1 MSAIS
6 GSVVQNQES
15 LLDPSKKRKS
25 PDSPETTPKQK
36 AALSTSGSSFETA
49 SSELISHL
57 EATGS
62 LEKPTWKYEYTQN
75 DFSYLMERT
84 GFLQKINT
92 HGDVLPEQVL
102 VGVIEIRRDTLQEI
116 SLECCPQYSAEL
128 FSKLA
133 TCTQLKVLLAPRNNQ
148 LNSAMVASIAS
159 IRTLQKLDLESCTQ
173 LRDDDLKLIAEGN
186 SQLQELKLRDCRN
199 LTDQGIE
206 FLAKG
211 PKSLTVLDISWCPLI
226 TDRAL
231 EALAENA
238 KTITS
243 LNLSSCRE
251 LTDNGVQRLI
261 PELKLQFLV
270 LRGCVK
276 LTDGTLFEIADSG
289 RWTIQSLDLSY
300 CEKITDTGIK
310 AIAEYCQ
317 ELKKLKIT
325 SCQFLSGLSVMYL
338 AKLLPTLEVLI
349 LDKIFLDDLAS
360 LSKKFPNLRELG
372 IGGIDVMW
380 SEFALAKTCQAIRAL
395 CATTTSLK
403 ELHLGGGL
411 LFYEALGQE
420 FYKSIRERN
429 INII

>member
-1 MSAIS
+1 MSTVGGPIVP
-6 GSVVQNQES
+6 GRDPLQ
-15 LLDPSKKRKS
+15 DPSKKRKAS
-25 PDSPETTPKQK
+25 DPQETIQKQK
-36 AALSTSGSSFETA
+36 AAISTSGSSFDIA
-49 SSELISHL
+49 SPELISHL
-57 EATGS
+57 EATGT
-62 LEKPTWKYEYTQN
+62 LEEPTWNYIFSEN
-75 DFSYLMERT
+75 DFVYLSGRAEP
-84 GFLQKINT
+84 LQRIRT
-92 HGDVLPEQVL
+92 HGDIIPEEVLIQ
-102 VGVIEIRRDTLQEI
+102 VIEISRDTLQEV
-116 SLECCPQYSAEL
+116 SLECCIQYSADF

-133 TCTQLKVLLAPRNNQ
+133 TCTQLKTLQAPRNIQ

-173 LRDDDLKLIAEGN
+173 LRDGDLKLIAEGN

-251 LTDNGVQRLI
+251 LTDSGVQRLI

-317 ELKKLKIT
+317 ELKKLEII
-325 SCQFLSGLSVMYL
+325 SCQFLSGLSIRHL
-338 AKLLPTLEVLI
+338 ARLLPTIEVLV
-349 LDKIFLDDLAS
+349 LDKIWLDDLAA
-360 LSKKFPNLRELG
+360 LQQKFPKLRELD
-372 IGGIDVMW
+372 ISSINSTAD
-380 SEFALAKTCQAIRAL
+380 EFAAVRISQAVKTL
-395 CATTTSLK
+395 CARTTSLQRLGVAGT
-403 ELHLGGGL
+403 ELCK
-411 LFYEALGQE
+411 ALGKE
-420 FYKSIRERN
+420 FFNTLKEKKIESL
-429 INII
+429 

>member
-6 GSVVQNQES
+6 GSMVQNQES

-25 PDSPETTPKQK
+25 PDSPETTQKQK

-62 LEKPTWKYEYTQN
+62 LEKPTWKYEFTQN
-75 DFSYLMERT
+75 DFAYLTERA
-84 GFLQKINT
+84 GPLQKIDT

-102 VGVIEIRRDTLQEI
+102 TRVVENSRDTLREI
-116 SLECCPQYSAEL
+116 TLECCPQYSAEF

-133 TCTQLKVLLAPRNNQ
+133 ACTQLTVLQAPRNIQ
-148 LNSAMVASIAS
+148 LNSAIVASIAT

-173 LRDDDLKLIAEGN
+173 LKDDDLKLIAEGN
-186 SQLQELKLRDCRN
+186 SLLQELKLRDCRN

-211 PKSLTVLDISWCPLI
+211 AKKLLVLDISWCQLL

-231 EALAENA
+231 EALAEHA

-243 LNLSSCRE
+243 LDLSSCRE
-251 LTDNGVQRLI
+251 VTDEGVQRVVQ
-261 PELKLQFLV
+261 ELELQFLTIS
-270 LRGCVK
+270 GCVK
-276 LTDGTLFEIADSG
+276 LTDSTIFEIADSG
-289 RWTIQSLDLSY
+289 RWAIQSLDLSY

-317 ELKKLKIT
+317 RLKKLHIT
-325 SCQFLSGLSVMYL
+325 SCESLSDLSVVYL
-338 AKLLPTLEVLI
+338 ALDLPTLEVLSV
-349 LDKIFLDDLAS
+349 DKISLDDLAS

-429 INII
+429 IIIC